1 MKKLAFLLT
10 ILVAAATLFFAC
22 GGDETPGDI
31 TEKVYFSLA
40 DGEYDYVIDKLDTNG
55 DEMTD
60 EDREKLK
67 KILEMSKGQIEKKGG
82 IKTVSIIKEE
92 ISEDGKTCTVQAE
105 VEYGNGDK
113 EPANSKLV
121 MVDGAWMLT
130 VGK

>member
-10 ILVAAATLFFAC
+10 ILAAAATMFFAC
-22 GGDETPGDI
+22 GGEETPGDI

-82 IKTVSIIKEE
+82 IKTVSIVKEE
-92 ISEDGKTCTVQAE
+92 ISEDGKTCNVQAE

-113 EPANSKLV
+113 EPANSNLV